1 MRSIFVVEGMHDY
14 NRLKEVNPSFD
25 ILITNG
31 AAISN
36 ELLDQLERLAIEH
49 DIILFFDADNAG
61 ERLRRIISK
70 RVPTVRHAFIKKEDS
85 MSKNLKKVGVEHASI
100 SIIEQALQDIKSP
113 KETSD
118 LTNDML
124 IDFGLIGDYNASI
137 RRLYL
142 CEQLGIGYVNGKG
155 LLKRLLLFGYHQ
167 KDIEEVLDGFK
178 QT

>member
-1 MRSIFVVEGMHDY
+1 MHSIFVVEGTHDY
-14 NRLKEVNPSFD
+14 NKLKEVNKDFD

-31 AAISN
+31 AAISDT
-36 ELLDQLERLAIEH
+36 LLDQLERLSETH

-70 RVPTVRHAFIKKEDS
+70 RIPSVKHAFIKKEDS
-85 MSKNLKKVGVEHASI
+85 QSKNLKKVGVEHASVDIIKQAI
-100 SIIEQALQDIKSP
+100 SEIKTP
-113 KETSD
+113 KRTSD

-124 IDFGLIGDYNASI
+124 IDHGLIGDYNASI
-137 RRLYL
+137 KRLYL

-155 LLKRLLLFGYHQ
+155 LLNRLILFGYQQ
-167 KDIEEVLDGFK
+167 KDLEEVLDGFK

>member
-1 MRSIFVVEGMHDY
+1 MRSIFVVEGIHDY
-14 NRLKEVNPSFD
+14 NRLKEVNSDYD

-31 AAISN
+31 AAIKE
-36 ELLDQLERLAIEH
+36 ELLVQLERLSKTN

-70 RVPTVRHAFIKKEDS
+70 RVPTVKHAFLRKEES
-85 MSKNLKKVGVEHASI
+85 MSRNNKKVGVEHASI
-100 SIIEQALQDIKSP
+100 DVIEAALNEIKAP

-118 LTNDML
+118 LTNDIL

-137 RRLYL
+137 KRLFL

-155 LLKRLLLFGYHQ
+155 LLKRLMLFGY
-167 KDIEEVLDGFK
+167 KKMEIEEVLHGFK